1 MAVSYVSGTSIGSGA
16 ATESNSTDRSEVE
29 KEEINND
36 ISKEVFESE
45 DRKCDNFPEMT
56 CQNIVGEH

>member
-1 MAVSYVSGTSIGSGA
+1 MAVSYVSGTSIGRPV
-16 ATESNSTDRSEVE
+16 TERNSTDRNEVE
-29 KEEINND
+29 KEEISND

-56 CQNIVGEH
+56 CENIVGEY